1 MVEPADADGRARG
14 RVRET
19 YHAAIQHDLVELT
32 GEERL
37 VGVVRRPTPWFS
49 GAIDENRPALGPPA
63 DLLDEVKARTEDFKM
78 QGLCEEGAHNA
89 AFDEVNFDDRYR
101 EYLEADE
108 DAQAAMADLI
118 SGVED
123 GADVVLV
130 CFEAENKQCHR
141 HALKEVLEAR
151 LDRDR

>member
-1 MVEPADADGRARG
+1 MADSSSTDERG

-19 YHAAIQHDLVELT
+19 YHAAIQHDLVDL
-32 GEERL
+32 GGDERL

-63 DLLDEVKARTEDFKM
+63 DLLDEVKARTDDLKL

-89 AFDEVNFDDRYR
+89 AFEEVDFDERYR
-101 EYLEADE
+101 EHLETSEEAQEAIE
-108 DAQAAMADLI
+108 DLLAA
-118 SGVED
+118 VED
-123 GADVVLV
+123 GEDVVLV

-141 HALKEVLEAR
+141 HALKDVLEER
-151 LDRDR
+151 LDA